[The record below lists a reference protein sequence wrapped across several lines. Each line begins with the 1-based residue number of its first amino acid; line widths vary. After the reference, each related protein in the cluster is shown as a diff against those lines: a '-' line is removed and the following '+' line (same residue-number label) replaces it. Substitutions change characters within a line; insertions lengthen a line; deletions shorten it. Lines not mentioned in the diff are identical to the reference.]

1 MGSSDKEGM
10 EERTSPEE
18 RVNSSGGERQ
28 GAERHV
34 VGELS
39 NEEKQQLFIKKLYRL
54 SKTHIDET
62 PEENLALARDKIRAT
77 VVASP
82 ILSLPTATTAPPVQ
96 VEEQPQQQDQRD
108 SPVTPTPSPPEQP
121 QTQSRLLE
129 SFASQLSV
137 LTSCVGVDYLC
148 TGSSAESSTKST
160 YSSSRKKKSPL
171 LRQLKPDIPS
181 TIVLEPTH
189 ISRLEDDDSLAR
201 HMSALAKRQT
211 STHQPYSIV
220 EEGNVDDASKNSPQ
234 CVAELSYEMEIS
246 RIIPAAKQHHGGK
259 KKRRFS
265 RGFGKHHKSSSSL
278 IEEAE
283 MEF

>member
-18 RVNSSGGERQ
+18 RVNSSRGERQ

-39 NEEKQQLFIKKLYRL
+39 HEEKQQHFIKKLYRL

-96 VEEQPQQQDQRD
+96 VEEQPQQQDQQD
-108 SPVTPTPSPPEQP
+108 SPVTPTPSPQEQP
-121 QTQSRLLE
+121 QTQSRLLD

-148 TGSSAESSTKST
+148 TGSSAQSSTKST
-160 YSSSRKKKSPL
+160 SSSSRKKKSPL

-189 ISRLEDDDSLAR
+189 ISRLEEDDSLAR

-211 STHQPYSIV
+211 STQPSSIV
-220 EEGNVDDASKNSPQ
+220 EEGNVDDVSRNSPQ

-246 RIIPAAKQHHGGK
+246 RIIPTAKQHHEGK

-265 RGFGKHHKSSSSL
+265 RGLGKHHKSSSSL
-278 IEEAE
+278 MEHAE